1 MGQGQLVPHDGGLG
15 HLLATDVAAAALARR
30 APPQYV
36 TRMSRAAHLALATLL
51 ALLVACADGALEE
64 PPMAAP
70 STLKLVSSA
79 FAEGQSI
86 PRDFTCDGANRS
98 PPLAW
103 SRAPAGTL
111 SFALVMDDP
120 DAPAGTWDHWLLWNL
135 SGSALAEGATDGT
148 SGANSWG
155 KTGYGGPCPP
165 SGTHRYV
172 FRLLAL
178 DARLE
183 LPAGARK
190 PALLEACKG
199 HVLAEARL
207 VGRYARG

>member
-1 MGQGQLVPHDGGLG
+1 MASRSSRAPRV
-15 HLLATDVAAAALARR
+15 ALA
-30 APPQYV
+30 AV
-36 TRMSRAAHLALATLL
+36 ITALA
-51 ALLVACADGALEE
+51 ACADHALEE
-64 PPMAAP
+64 PPMAAA
-70 STLKLVSSA
+70 STLKLSSSA

-86 PRDFTCDGANRS
+86 PRDFTCDGANCS

-103 SRAPAGTL
+103 SGAPAGSV

-120 DAPAGTWDHWLLWNL
+120 DAPSGTWDHWLLWNL
-135 SGSALAEGATDGT
+135 TGSALAEGATDGT

-178 DARLE
+178 DARLD
-183 LPAGARK
+183 LPAGTRK
-190 PALLEACKG
+190 GALLAACKG